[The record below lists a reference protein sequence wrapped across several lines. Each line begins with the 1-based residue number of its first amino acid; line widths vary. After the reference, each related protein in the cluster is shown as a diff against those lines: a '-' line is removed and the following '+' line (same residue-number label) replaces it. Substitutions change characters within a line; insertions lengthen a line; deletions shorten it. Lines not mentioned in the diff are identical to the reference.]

1 MNLLLDSHV
10 FLWWKL
16 SDPRISGKVEDA
28 IRKAPEVYVSV
39 ATAWELGLKVNLGK
53 LRLAEPV
60 EQGVVS
66 AGFRELPVTFRHTST
81 AVSLPM
87 HHRDPFDRMLIAQA
101 LCEKLMIVTHD
112 TAITQYEVPVLW
124 VA

>member
-1 MNLLLDSHV
+1 VNLLLDSHV